1 MQVQFFSKL
10 NDSIAAIR
18 TEVFIQE
25 QGFVN
30 EFDSLDKRSLH
41 CLLYRN
47 GVPAATGRIYRD
59 ENVNALFH
67 IGRIAT
73 LQQFRRSGCGREIL
87 RHMEEKIKE
96 LGGNQITLSSQCRVQ
111 GFYESCGY
119 IPQGAVYYDEFCPH
133 IRMIK
138 NLKTSTK

>member
-1 MQVQFFSKL
+1 MQVQFFSDL
-10 NDSIAAIR
+10 NDYIIAIR
-18 TEVFIQE
+18 TEVFVKE

-30 EFDSLDKRSLH
+30 EFDLLDQRSTH
-41 CLLYRN
+41 CLLYKD

-59 ENVNALFH
+59 ENDKSLFH

-73 LQQFRRSGCGREIL
+73 IQQFRKSGCGREII

-96 LGGNQITLSSQCRVQ
+96 LGGKQITLSAQCRVQ

-119 IPQGAVYYDEFCPH
+119 ISQGTVYYDEFCPH
-133 IRMIK
+133 IQMIK
-138 NLKTSTK
+138 NL